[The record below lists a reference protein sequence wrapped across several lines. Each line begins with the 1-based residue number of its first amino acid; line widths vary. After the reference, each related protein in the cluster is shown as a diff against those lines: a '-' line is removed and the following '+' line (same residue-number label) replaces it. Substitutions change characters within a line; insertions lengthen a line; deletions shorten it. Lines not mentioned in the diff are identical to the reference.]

1 MDNDAQT
8 DAGALLYQ
16 QDDRLLILDSPLGRD
31 NVILTELHGEDAIS
45 SPFRYKIT
53 FATSLDSAKVK
64 SLLGQKVTVLFGSS
78 PAEDRRP
85 LNALVRH
92 LSGPAPGP
100 RGFKIWQA
108 ELAPQLAFLGL
119 TQDCRMFQKQS
130 VLDIL
135 RSVFKAHGLDQF
147 EFRQLMGHYQPLE
160 YCVQYRE
167 TALNFVSR
175 LMEHSGLFYWHEF
188 TASNHT
194 LVITDSNVAAKSALE
209 AHAKLP
215 AESGFPDIDALAGD
229 YTFRPGKWTLTDYDF
244 TSPTK
249 TLLSH
254 TPTMYSEPAMTPYEM
269 FDFPGQYYDPQDGDT
284 LTRLRMEHEEMRFHT
299 LSGTGRR
306 ATFDAGHTVELD
318 NADAQAL
325 DIKGKLLFTAVW
337 HEAADHSFVTQNA
350 TPAYYRNRFEAIP
363 TERPYRPACTTPKP
377 VVQGV
382 QCAVVVGPPGEYIY
396 TDEHGRVKVRFFW
409 DRNPFGNPDENRS
422 CWLRVSQAWADGQFG
437 GVHLPRI
444 GQEVLVD
451 FLEGDPD
458 RPLVT
463 GRVYNG
469 DNTHPYKL
477 PGNKNQSG
485 FKSQSVPPNGGWNE
499 FYFEDTAGSEV
510 LYMRAQKDHNHD
522 VLNNHGQTIGN
533 DHTHKV
539 GNDHSHSV
547 GHDHTHKVGHDHNQ
561 HIGHNHN
568 NTVIND
574 YNVTVNNN
582 HNTNIT
588 NDYNV
593 TVNNNHNLFIE
604 QDYNIT
610 CTASITQVFT
620 TESSDTGPLKKG
632 AYGIGLNA
640 YGMYLNTYGLKM
652 DIPGINLTFYGVK
665 GDFGIY
671 KLDYAWVKS
680 NNAPITVDAAVT
692 KIKTT
697 ATSIKNTGVEVATAA
712 GAKIQTAAT
721 SIKNFVLDLTQ

>member
-8 DAGALLYQ
+8 DGGALLYQ

-53 FATSLDSAKVK
+53 FATLLDSAKVK
-64 SLLGQKVTVLFGSS
+64 NLLGQKVTVLFGSTPS
-78 PAEDRRP
+78 QDRRP

-100 RGFKIWQA
+100 RGFRIWQA
-108 ELAPQLAFLGL
+108 ELVPQLAFLGF
-119 TQDCRMFQKQS
+119 TQDCRIFQKLS

-147 EFRQLMGHYQPLE
+147 EFRGLMGHYQPLE

-188 TASNHT
+188 TSSSHT
-194 LVITDSNVAAKSALE
+194 LVITDSNLPAKSALDG
-209 AHAKLP
+209 HAKLP
-215 AESGFPDIDALAGD
+215 SDSGFPDIDSLTGD
-229 YTFRPGKWTLTDYDF
+229 YAFRSGKWTLTDYDF

-249 TLLSH
+249 SLLSH
-254 TPTMYSEPAMTPYEM
+254 TPTMYSEPAMTQYELY
-269 FDFPGQYYDPQDGDT
+269 DFPGQYYDPQDGDT
-284 LTRLRMEHEEMRFHT
+284 LTRLRMEHEEMRFHM
-299 LSGTGRR
+299 LHGTGRR
-306 ATFDAGHTVELD
+306 AVFSPGYTVELD
-318 NADAQAL
+318 TADAQAL

-337 HEAADHSFVTQNA
+337 HEAVDYSFVTQDA
-350 TPAYYRNRFEAIP
+350 EPAYYRNRFEAIP
-363 TERPYRPACTTPKP
+363 AERPYRPACATPKP

-422 CWLRVSQAWADGQFG
+422 CWLRVSQAWADGKFG

-469 DNTHPYKL
+469 DNAHPYEL

-485 FKSQSVPPNGGWNE
+485 FKSQSVPSNGGWNE
-499 FYFEDTAGSEV
+499 FRFDDTGGSEEIY
-510 LYMRAQKDHNHD
+510 LRAQHDHNHW
-522 VLNNHGQTIGN
+522 
-533 DHTHKV
+533 
-539 GNDHSHSV
+539 V
-547 GHDHTHKVGHDHNQ
+547 GHDHDHTVGN
-561 HIGHNHN
+561 
-568 NTVIND
+568 
-574 YNVTVNNN
+574 
-582 HNTNIT
+582 
-588 NDYNV
+588 
-593 TVNNNHNLFIE
+593 
-604 QDYNIT
+604 DYNIT
-610 CTASITQVFT
+610 INNNYTVNTTS
-620 TESSDTGPLKKG
+620 TESSTSAESNKTTGVSNEVIGVKNEAVGVASEAIGMQFEVVGTEVVAILGKAEAILAQAAAIGFSAEAIGMNVAYKYLDNEYGVTKGTVYSFGTNSYITYVNDYILKKD
-632 AYGIGLNA
+632 NA
-640 YGMYLNTYGLKM
+640 
-652 DIPGINLTFYGVK
+652 GVK
-665 GDFGIY
+665 VDIAEVTI
-671 KLDYAWVKS
+671 KNS
-680 NNAPITVDAAVT
+680 PIE
-692 KIKTT
+692 IKTSEIGTDACATKLEQVEAKFGTIT
-697 ATSIKNTGVEVATAA
+697 ARLTSIE
-712 GAKIQTAAT
+712 
-721 SIKNFVLDLTQ
+721 LDMLT